1 MTSTSQGKKQNKQ
14 LRNITNVLNNVSH
27 INTNISPPKQMK
39 RSRPKVK
46 IGPYYLDKKLGQGT
60 FGLVRLGIHIQT
72 KEKVAIKILEK
83 VKILEQSD
91 KTRVEREINILKS
104 MRHKHIIQLYSVIQS
119 LSSIYLIME
128 YAEGKELFDYIVNK
142 HRLDEYEA
150 CKFYQ
155 QIVSGIEYMHIL
167 NIAHR
172 DLKPENL
179 LLDEHMNIK
188 IADFGLSNSY
198 SPTKPLLST
207 ACGSPCYA
215 APEMISKDYYKG
227 ITADIWS
234 SGIVLYAMLCGFLPF
249 EDDNIKILYDK
260 ILSGKFELPK
270 HLSEDAVHLLLN
282 VLCVNEKQRY
292 TISQIKAS
300 SFYNKVQPHKGNEC
314 MLLLNKHVIP
324 IDESIVDEMN
334 KKFQYNKEEIRK
346 DLLMNRHNYITTVY
360 YLMVKMK
367 MRNNKTSVSDLYS
380 EEFQQYVLNNKNLLS
395 EYHNDMN
402 LIIRERAC
410 FQVLPKNSLL
420 IGNNNSVYVSANSS
434 FELFSVDNTNNN
446 HSHRDNNN
454 YINAYN
460 KKDVHVHAKRYSI
473 NSLAKSILQNKNIG
487 SKLLL
492 SKKNIPK
499 SDRKKTVY
507 NNTSTNINNSNNV
520 NNMSKRHSKCLEIQ
534 TKRDTPLKR
543 RIKYNEHKQHNRER
557 FFNTTLVFDKECIRN
572 NSLDN
577 RNCYTNRSSSNQH
590 HDHTMNVNKNAYAC
604 KVVPAK
610 PRTHS
615 NSETIRDNNKY
626 IMNVAKNKKENYFDK
641 YIKYKAINKK
651 FVKTTYPKEDFYT
664 KRHDSLKHRNLF
676 LGDEMN
682 LKLIS
687 SNTKGKQTSRSNSNT
702 NKPNISLYSNELSAR
717 NRRLS
722 TDVNQYKN
730 GIHNKPKL
738 NRNSSLDKIEN
749 IIVSSKVTDISMV
762 SSKTQNKLRKDLIEY
777 LQKHNFSVKINKDN
791 KDIMICRKKDIE
803 FVINISV
810 NQSTK
815 KTILKCKK
823 LDGNITTYRNVIK
836 RILSH
841 SL

>member
-1 MTSTSQGKKQNKQ
+1 MTSTSQSKKQNKQ
-14 LRNITNVLNNVSH
+14 LRNINVLNNVSH
-27 INTNISPPKQMK
+27 INTNISPPKQMN

-60 FGLVRLGIHIQT
+60 FGLVRLGVHIQT

-104 MRHKHIIQLYSVIQS
+104 MRHKNIIQLYSVIQS

-128 YAEGKELFDYIVNK
+128 YAEGKELFDYIVHK
-142 HRLDEYEA
+142 QRLDEYEA

-179 LLDEHMNIK
+179 LLDEHKNIK

-198 SPTKPLLST
+198 SPSKPLLST

-234 SGIVLYAMLCGFLPF
+234 TGIVLYAMLCGFLPF

-260 ILSGKFELPK
+260 ILSGKFEIPK
-270 HLSEDAVHLLLN
+270 HLSDDAVHLLSN
-282 VLCVNEKQRY
+282 VLCVNEKKRF

-300 SFYNKVQPHKGNEC
+300 NFYNKVQPHKGNEC
-314 MLLLNKHVIP
+314 VLLLNKHIIP
-324 IDESIVDEMN
+324 IDESVVDEMN
-334 KKFQYNKEEIRK
+334 TKFQYSKEDIRK
-346 DLLMNRHNYITTVY
+346 DLLMNRHNYVTTVY

-367 MRNNKTSVSDLYS
+367 MRSNKSSVSDLYS
-380 EEFQQYVLNNKNLLS
+380 EDFQQYILNNKNLLS

-410 FQVLPKNSLL
+410 NLLLPKNTLL
-420 IGNNNSVYVSANSS
+420 IGNNNPFSANSS
-434 FELFSVDNTNNN
+434 FELFSL
-446 HSHRDNNN
+446 DNNSQREN
-454 YINAYN
+454 NVHN
-460 KKDVHVHAKRYSI
+460 KKDVHVHTKRYSI

-507 NNTSTNINNSNNV
+507 SNTSANNNNTNKRQSN
-520 NNMSKRHSKCLEIQ
+520 CLEIQ
-534 TKRDTPLKR
+534 TKRETPLIR

-577 RNCYTNRSSSNQH
+577 RNCYTNRSSSNQNN
-590 HDHTMNVNKNAYAC
+590 DNSMNVNKNAYVC
-604 KVVPAK
+604 KVVPTK

-651 FVKTTYPKEDFYT
+651 FVKTMFPKEDSYT
-664 KRHDSLKHRNLF
+664 RRHDSLKHRGLF

-687 SNTKGKQTSRSNSNT
+687 LNTKSKQTSRSNSNS
-702 NKPNISLYSNELSAR
+702 NKPNISLFSNELSAR

-730 GIHNKPKL
+730 NIRYKPKL

-749 IIVSSKVTDISMV
+749 IIVSSKVTDISMI

-777 LQKHNFSVKINKDN
+777 LQKYNFSVKINKDN

>member
-1 MTSTSQGKKQNKQ
+1 MTSTSQGKKKNKQ
-14 LRNITNVLNNVSH
+14 LRNSNVLNTVSH
-27 INTNISPPKQMK
+27 INTHISPPKQMNCC
-39 RSRPKVK
+39 RSKVK

-60 FGLVRLGIHIQT
+60 FGLVRLGIHVQT

-83 VKILEQSD
+83 IKILEQSD

-104 MRHKHIIQLYSVIQS
+104 MRHKNIIQLYSVIQS

-142 HRLDEYEA
+142 QRLDEYEA

-155 QIVSGIEYMHIL
+155 QIISGIEYMHML

-179 LLDEHMNIK
+179 LLDEHRNIK

-198 SPTKPLLST
+198 SPSKPLLST

-215 APEMISKDYYKG
+215 APEMISKDYYRG

-260 ILSGKFELPK
+260 ILNGKFEIPK

-282 VLCVNEKQRY
+282 VLCVDEKKRY
-292 TISQIKAS
+292 TISQIKGS
-300 SFYNKVQPHKGNEC
+300 NFYNKVQPHKGNEC
-314 MLLLNKHVIP
+314 VLLLHKHIIP
-324 IDESIVDEMN
+324 IDESVVDEMN
-334 KKFQYNKEEIRK
+334 TKFQYNKEDIRK

-360 YLMVKMK
+360 YLMVKIK
-367 MRNNKTSVSDLYS
+367 MRSHKSSVSDLYS
-380 EEFQQYVLNNKNLLS
+380 EDFQQYILNSQNLLS
-395 EYHNDMN
+395 EYHNDMS
-402 LIIRERAC
+402 LIVRERAC
-410 FQVLPKNSLL
+410 NQLLPKNTALL
-420 IGNNNSVYVSANSS
+420 GNNNYFNVNSS
-434 FELFSVDNTNNN
+434 FELFSLDNN
-446 HSHRDNNN
+446 SQRDNM
-454 YINAYN
+454 YN
-460 KKDVHVHAKRYSI
+460 KKDIHTKRYSI

-499 SDRKKTVY
+499 SDRKKIVY
-507 NNTSTNINNSNNV
+507 NNTSANNSSNFNKKQS
-520 NNMSKRHSKCLEIQ
+520 NCLEMQ
-534 TKRDTPLKR
+534 TKRETLLLR
-543 RIKYNEHKQHNRER
+543 RIKYNEHKQHNREM

-577 RNCYTNRSSSNQH
+577 RNCYTNRSSS
-590 HDHTMNVNKNAYAC
+590 DHNNEHSSMNVNKNFYAC
-604 KVVPAK
+604 KVVQTK
-610 PRTHS
+610 PRTYS
-615 NSETIRDNNKY
+615 NKETIRDNNKY
-626 IMNVAKNKKENYFDK
+626 ITNTAKNKKENYFDK
-641 YIKYKAINKK
+641 YIKYKATNKK
-651 FVKTTYPKEDFYT
+651 FVKTAFPKEDFLNT
-664 KRHDSLKHRNLF
+664 KRHDSLKHRSLF

-687 SNTKGKQTSRSNSNT
+687 SNTKGKQTSRSNSNS
-702 NKPNISLYSNELSAR
+702 NKPNISIFSNELSAR

-722 TDVNQYKN
+722 TDVNQCARY
-730 GIHNKPKL
+730 KPKL

-777 LQKHNFSVKINKDN
+777 LQKHNFLVKINKDN

-803 FVINISV
+803 FVINISM

-823 LDGNITTYRNVIK
+823 LDGSITAYRTVIK